1 MNRPPFVPVYVHS
14 FHSRTGNST
23 ERLTLV
29 LNVGD
34 LSINE
39 VEFGKCLIDGVIGP
53 GGYKAKNIC

>member
-1 MNRPPFVPVYVHS
+1 MYVHS
-14 FHSRTGNST
+14 FHLRTGNST

-39 VEFGKCLIDGVIGP
+39 VEFGKLLIAGVIAP
-53 GGYKAKNIC
+53 GGYKAKNTS